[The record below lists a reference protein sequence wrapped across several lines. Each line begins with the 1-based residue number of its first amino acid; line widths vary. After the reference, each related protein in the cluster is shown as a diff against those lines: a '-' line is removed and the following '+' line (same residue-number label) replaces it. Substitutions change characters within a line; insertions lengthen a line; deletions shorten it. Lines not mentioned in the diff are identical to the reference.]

1 MFLALSFSLMKKKQ
15 KIKAAQNFGNNVRV
29 ARYTLGK
36 LGTYQNCLEL
46 TLNFYQIKYL

>member
-15 KIKAAQNFGNNVRV
+15 KIKASEYFGNNVRV

-36 LGTYQNCLEL
+36 IGT
-46 TLNFYQIKYL
+46 F